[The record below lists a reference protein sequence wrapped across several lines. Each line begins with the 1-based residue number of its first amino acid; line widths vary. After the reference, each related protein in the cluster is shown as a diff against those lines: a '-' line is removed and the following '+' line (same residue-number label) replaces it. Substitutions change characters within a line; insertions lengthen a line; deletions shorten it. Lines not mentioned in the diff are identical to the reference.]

1 MLPQKTA
8 RLEDYTACVGP
19 YCEPWRTALGV
30 LLIAGIYAGGGY
42 LLGIFFIY
50 LAESVQIGS
59 GYVLVFEMALGS
71 TPRAV
76 LISLFFIALILPGLW
91 LVLKFLHHRS
101 ILSLIAPTGKVHWKH
116 FRRAAVFV
124 VVFSLLTSIP
134 VFYYNEYTQ
143 QLSFAEWLPW
153 IAPALILLFLQTT
166 TEELVFRG
174 YLMQQLAARF
184 HNRWIWWVLPAVIFG
199 AIHYSPLHGEN
210 SWLVVGATIL
220 TGLIL
225 GDITARFGDLSIAMG
240 IHFANNLVVIFLL
253 GVPGQISGL
262 SLFLHDFNI
271 QDTDAMRIGILSST
285 GLMLAIYFVYL
296 LVMRGR
302 R

>member
-1 MLPQKTA
+1 MLPQKTVRFEEYA
-8 RLEDYTACVGP
+8 ACAGP

-42 LLGIFFIY
+42 LLGIFVIY
-50 LAESVQIGS
+50 IAESIQIGA

-76 LISLFFIALILPGLW
+76 LISLLLIALILPGLW

-101 ILSLIAPTGKVHWKH
+101 VLSLIAPTGKVHWNH
-116 FRRAAVFV
+116 YLRAVIFV
-124 VVFSLLTSIP
+124 LVFSAITSLP
-134 VFYYNEYTQ
+134 VYFNAEFTQ
-143 QLSFAEWLPW
+143 QLSLAEWLPW
-153 IAPALILLFLQTT
+153 LAPALLMLFLQTT

-174 YLMQQLAARF
+174 YLMQQLAAHF
-184 HNRWIWWVLPAVIFG
+184 HSRWIWWVLPAVIFG

-240 IHFANNLVVIFLL
+240 LHFANNLTVILLL

-271 QDTDAMRIGILSST
+271 QDADAMRIGILSST
-285 GLMLAIYFVYL
+285 GLMLAVYFVFL

>member
-1 MLPQKTA
+1 M
-8 RLEDYTACVGP
+8 
-19 YCEPWRTALGV
+19 
-30 LLIAGIYAGGGY
+30 LLIAGIFAGGGY
-42 LLGIFFIY
+42 FLGKLVIY
-50 LAESVQIGS
+50 IAESFQIGA
-59 GYVLVFEMALGS
+59 GYMIIFEMALGS

-76 LISLFFIALILPGLW
+76 LIALSLIAFILPGLW

-101 ILSLIAPTGKVHWKH
+101 LLSLIAPTGKVHWKH
-116 FRRAAVFV
+116 YIRAAVFV
-124 VVFSLLTSIP
+124 LVFSLITSLP
-134 VFYYNEYTQ
+134 VLYNAEFTQ
-143 QLSFAEWLPW
+143 QLSLAEWLPW
-153 IAPALILLFLQTT
+153 LAPALLLLFLQTT
-166 TEELVFRG
+166 TEELLFRG

-184 HNRWIWWVLPAVIFG
+184 HSRWVWWVLPAVIFG
-199 AIHYSPLHGEN
+199 AIHYSPLHGDN

-240 IHFANNLVVIFLL
+240 LHFANNLTVIFLL

-262 SLFLHDFNI
+262 SLFLHDFNV
-271 QDTDAMRIGILSST
+271 QDTDAMRVGILSSS
-285 GLMLAIYFVYL
+285 GLMLAVYFVFL

>member
-8 RLEDYTACVGP
+8 KFEEYAACAGP

-30 LLIAGIYAGGGY
+30 LLIASIYAGGGY
-42 LLGIFFIY
+42 LLGILAIY
-50 LAESVQIGS
+50 IAESIQIGA

-76 LISLFFIALILPGLW
+76 LISLLLIALILPSLW

-101 ILSLIAPTGKVHWKH
+101 VLSLIASTGKVHWNH
-116 FRRAAVFV
+116 YLRAVIFV
-124 VVFSLLTSIP
+124 LVFSAITSLP
-134 VFYYNEYTQ
+134 VYFNAEFTQ
-143 QLSFAEWLPW
+143 QLSLAEWLPW
-153 IAPALILLFLQTT
+153 LAPALLMLFLQTT

-174 YLMQQLAARF
+174 YLMQQLAAHF
-184 HNRWIWWVLPAVIFG
+184 HSRWIWWVLPAVIFG

-210 SWLVVGATIL
+210 SWLIVGATIL

-240 IHFANNLVVIFLL
+240 LHFANNLTVILLL

-285 GLMLAIYFVYL
+285 GLMLAVYFVFL